1 MTADKYGYG
10 SRAAV
15 ESVMAAKAYA
25 PRRRLLFIG
34 REQENGKLHDN
45 CNTARR
51 RIR

>member
-1 MTADKYGYG
+1 MTADKYRYG

-34 REQENGKLHDN
+34 REQENEAD
-45 CNTARR
+45 CRTIATRR
-51 RIR
+51 ADG